1 MSIYGTGYSKFKGA
15 DAGVHNLNYTLLK
28 PEWQIPQVIEHTSIL
43 TGKVTWVTLSGD
55 KSRFTVIVN
64 LWKEGS
70 VASQQTALDALLLH
84 NHTLVK
90 FMPHQT
96 YGSYIL
102 ETDGLTE
109 ADFYIT
115 TMKPFYLK
123 NSPPLLQDRVLIV
136 FESVVPTL
144 LPGVVTGF
152 LVNEA
157 GDYLVDEDG
166 DKLIIESVGA
176 GL

>member
-1 MSIYGTGYSKFKGA
+1 MSIFGTGYSKFKGA

-28 PEWQIPQVIEHTSIL
+28 PEWNIPQLVEHVSIL
-43 TGKVTWVTLSGD
+43 TGKTNFIKIAND

-64 LWKEGS
+64 LWKEGN
-70 VASQQTALDALLLH
+70 VAAQQAALGLLLVH

-96 YGSYIL
+96 FGAYML

-109 ADFYIT
+109 ADYYIT

-123 NSPPLLQDRVLIV
+123 NSPPLLQDRLLIV
-136 FESVVPTL
+136 FESINPTL

-152 LVNEA
+152 LVDEDP
-157 GDYLVDEDG
+157 DYLIDEEG
-166 DKLIIESVGA
+166 DKLIGEI
-176 GL
+176 L